1 MLLTPKI
8 GGDRSVEYLS
18 DASAVGPH
26 SAGRMAVENLLLDE
40 DKAAPEG
47 KREDEWVGE
56 NAAPAMIVSDSLG
69 LFVLRD

>member
-1 MLLTPKI
+1 MLLTPKM
-8 GGDRSVEYLS
+8 GGERSAALS
-18 DASAVGPH
+18 SDGFAAGPH

-56 NAAPAMIVSDSLG
+56 NAAPAMIVSVSD
-69 LFVLRD
+69 